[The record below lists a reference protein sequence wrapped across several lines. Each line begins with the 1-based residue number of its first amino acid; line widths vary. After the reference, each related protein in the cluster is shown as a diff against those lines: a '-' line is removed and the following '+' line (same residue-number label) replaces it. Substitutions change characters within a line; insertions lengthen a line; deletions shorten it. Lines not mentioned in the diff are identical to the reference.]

1 MKRVDLQINPFNT
14 GNPMTFK
21 DAAIV
26 ATVIAFV
33 TWILTFLAAATIGQ
47 LRADPAAFCFEAIK
61 TYAISWAGSFIS
73 LAGLEQ
79 LIKKTGKPE
88 S

>member
-1 MKRVDLQINPFNT
+1 MSKNLNINPFNL
-14 GNPMTFK
+14 GNPMTFR

-26 ATVIAFV
+26 ASVVAFV
-33 TWILTFLAAATIGQ
+33 TWILTFLANASMGQ
-47 LRADPAAFCFEAIK
+47 LRADPLAFCFEAIK

-79 LIKKTGKPE
+79 YVKRQEKKPE
-88 S
+88 

>member
-1 MKRVDLQINPFNT
+1 VKLRVNPFGA
-14 GNPMTFK
+14 GNPMNLK

-26 ATVIAFV
+26 STVVANVTWVLTFVANASIGQVRADVAAFV
-33 TWILTFLAAATIGQ
+33 
-47 LRADPAAFCFEAIK
+47 FEAVK
-61 TYAISWAGSFIS
+61 TYVVTWAGTFIS

-79 LIKKTGKPE
+79 YVKRTKEGE